1 MIKNVCEQ
9 LTSIFENGTPEIQYD
24 YVSSL
29 NDGRGITCGKAGF
42 TTGGDDA
49 LEVIE
54 LYTKA
59 VPDNGLKKY
68 IHILANTGGENTSLL
83 KDFGKDWKEAC
94 KDKKFLLCQDK
105 VTDRLYW
112 IPSQKYI
119 KRKGLTYNLSKAVL
133 YDTIIQHGEGND
145 PDSFGA
151 IFSHTNAFVK
161 SYLKEENWLR
171 VFLLYRERILSHS
184 FNKES
189 REVWAESTGRC
200 ETFLRLVEEKNF
212 NLETPFKINWENQE
226 YIIKE

>member
-1 MIKNVCEQ
+1 MVKE
-9 LTSIFENGTPEIQYD
+9 
-24 YVSSL
+24 
-29 NDGRGITCGKAGF
+29 
-42 TTGGDDA
+42 TT
-49 LEVIE
+49 
-54 LYTKA
+54 
-59 VPDNGLKKY
+59 
-68 IHILANTGGENTSLL
+68 
-83 KDFGKDWKEAC
+83 
-94 KDKKFLLCQDK
+94 
-105 VTDRLYW
+105 
-112 IPSQKYI
+112 
-119 KRKGLTYNLSKAVL
+119 
-133 YDTIIQHGEGND
+133 